1 MKEIHI
7 APEHLHDNNSYRTTI
22 AVGFGIA
29 LPVVAIPLR
38 LWARR
43 LQGLQLKGDD
53 YAIIIAAVRFL
64 FKTYGTKAYTIML
77 DINHSKLVCA
87 NTR

>member
-1 MKEIHI
+1 MKEIHT
-7 APEHLHDNNSYRTTI
+7 APEHLYDNHSYKTTI

-29 LPVVAIPLR
+29 LPVIAIPLR

-53 YAIIIAAVRFL
+53 YAIIIAAVRL
-64 FKTYGTKAYTIML
+64 P
-77 DINHSKLVCA
+77 V
-87 NTR
+87 